1 MVLVSAGE
9 FWMGCDE
16 KVDSECQS
24 DEKPGRRV
32 YLDSFSIDK
41 TEVTVAEYRRRVQ
54 AGRCKSEGL
63 RMPYYRMQF
72 YRKKEQPKWAWA
84 CNWGKGGRESHPI
97 NCVDWNQ
104 AKAYCEWAGKRLP
117 TEAEWEKAA
126 RGTDGRRYPWGNLR
140 FGDAGKVA
148 NIADETAKREQ
159 SGWTVEEGYDDG
171 YYGTAPVGSYPEGA
185 SPYGALDMIG
195 NVWEWVEDWYSKGY
209 YHEGPSRNPRG
220 PGSGKRKI
228 IRGGSWNNRPKY
240 ARTLDR
246 ARNGPG
252 NRAEYVGFRCAQ

>member
-104 AKAYCEWAGKRLP
+104 AKAYCE
-117 TEAEWEKAA
+117 
-126 RGTDGRRYPWGNLR
+126 
-140 FGDAGKVA
+140 
-148 NIADETAKREQ
+148 
-159 SGWTVEEGYDDG
+159 
-171 YYGTAPVGSYPEGA
+171 
-185 SPYGALDMIG
+185 
-195 NVWEWVEDWYSKGY
+195 
-209 YHEGPSRNPRG
+209 
-220 PGSGKRKI
+220 
-228 IRGGSWNNRPKY
+228 
-240 ARTLDR
+240 
-246 ARNGPG
+246 
-252 NRAEYVGFRCAQ
+252 